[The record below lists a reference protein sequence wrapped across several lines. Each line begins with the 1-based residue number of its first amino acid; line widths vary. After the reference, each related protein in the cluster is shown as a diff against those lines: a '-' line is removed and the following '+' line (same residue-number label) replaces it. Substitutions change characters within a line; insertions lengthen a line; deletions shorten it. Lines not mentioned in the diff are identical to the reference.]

1 MLTLTEAA
9 VAMLRSCSADGYLER
24 PALRVALAA
33 GSSPLAPVYDFTLL
47 EDADVADDDRVIDL
61 GEFRVVVDAASAQ
74 RVDGATI
81 DYVDRAGSRGFDVR
95 LPSSR
100 PANGG
105 GPLAERVRQV
115 LDERVN
121 PSVAAHGGK
130 ITLIEVRDAIAYVE
144 MSGGCQGC
152 GMARVTLRQGVEKMI
167 REAVPE
173 IEGIQDVT
181 DHVSGATPYYAREA

>member
-1 MLTLTEAA
+1 MLNLSEAA
-9 VAMLRSCSADGYLER
+9 IAMLRSYTAEGYVER
-24 PALRVALAA
+24 PALRVALAD
-33 GSSPLAPVYDFTLL
+33 GSSPLAPSFEFTLL
-47 EDADVADDDRVIDL
+47 DDAEVEDGDRIVDL

-81 DYVDRAGSRGFDVR
+81 DYVDSAENRGFDLR
-95 LPSSR
+95 LPAVTS
-100 PANGG
+100 ANGG
-105 GPLAERVRQV
+105 GPLAERVQRV

-121 PSVAAHGGK
+121 PSVAAHGGR
-130 ITLIEVRDAIAYVE
+130 ITLVEVRDAVAYVE

-181 DHVSGATPYYAREA
+181 DHVSGAAPYYARET